1 MVVVRCSL
9 ASGRGY
15 IRGCYRRRPLLRA
28 SSALRPM
35 SGALAW
41 LALACPLPLT
51 RYVQRRLYLRLVL
64 RRSPRKLRL
73 CRHLLGP

>member
-1 MVVVRCSL
+1 
-9 ASGRGY
+9 
-15 IRGCYRRRPLLRA
+15 
-28 SSALRPM
+28 M

-41 LALACPLPLT
+41 LTLACPLPLT

>member
-1 MVVVRCSL
+1 M
-9 ASGRGY
+9 SGFLKQQRINVAQIWYGAE
-15 IRGCYRRRPLLRA
+15 PM
-28 SSALRPM
+28 SALRPM

-41 LALACPLPLT
+41 LTLACPLPLT